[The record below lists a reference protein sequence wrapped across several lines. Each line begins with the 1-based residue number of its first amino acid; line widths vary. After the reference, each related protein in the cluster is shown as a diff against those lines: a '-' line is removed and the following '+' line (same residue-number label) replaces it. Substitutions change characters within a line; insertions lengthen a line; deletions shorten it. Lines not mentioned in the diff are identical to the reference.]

1 MKLQYMIVIF
11 IAVVLPI
18 CLVLS
23 VYNQFQIKTMNTQ
36 VSYDTKLTD
45 ATHDAAVALHTNIMN
60 NGSQA
65 TIYNV
70 MRENVLAATN
80 IFVNSIATSFGV
92 GGYSEEEIMQHVP
105 ALVYTMY
112 DGYYIYTPY
121 KQYDSNESKRTLK
134 TYVYYT
140 ERYTDEAQNLDVV
153 VNYTLDNY
161 IAIYGKKRTE
171 SISIAGY
178 LIKYE
183 DVNIGADDTVK
194 YKDIVIDREPLKN
207 FNKNFLVQKVEKE
220 GNPPKNKYSYSV
232 ESEDLDNEL
241 ANYLTEL
248 ANYTEGTSKRDE
260 INKKIDELKSKCRSA
275 QEYYKNA
282 KIFTN
287 DVDEIFSDTKFKEI
301 FNKNIDPENED
312 SLFYKEKCRVI
323 KKSIEDNL
331 KTAISNFNKTT
342 TGSYNYR
349 IPVLSEEDWNVV
361 LNNFSVISYLQG
373 LPIGFKTYNSYS
385 VCPLASNNLYV
396 NKNDIYYKGSDN
408 DKNKYYHSEDCNK
421 IERRYCWVCG
431 I

>member
-60 NGSQA
+60 NGSQS

-140 ERYTDEAQNLDVV
+140 ERYTDEAQQLDVV

-161 IAIYGKKRTE
+161 IAIYGTIGEE
-171 SISIAGY
+171 SIAKAGY
-178 LIKYE
+178 L
-183 DVNIGADDTVK
+183 VNPNDILDDGKK
-194 YKDIVIDREPLKN
+194 YKTYSIEPETEEVFQKNSLKQTQ
-207 FNKNFLVQKVEKE
+207 L
-220 GNPPKNKYSYSV
+220 GDTSPYTYKYNILSELKYNSD
-232 ESEDLDNEL
+232 ESEQYKN
-241 ANYLTEL
+241 A
-248 ANYTEGTSKRDE
+248 A
-260 INKKIDELKSKCRSA
+260 I
-275 QEYYKNA
+275 EYYKNA
-282 KIFTN
+282 KEFTEIINSKLGSITDDYGKQIFVIN
-287 DVDEIFSDTKFKEI
+287 GY
-301 FNKNIDPENED
+301 NDPENED
-312 SLFYKEKCRVI
+312 SPFYKEKCRVI
-323 KKSIEDNL
+323 KKSIEENL

-342 TGSYNYR
+342 PGSYNYR
-349 IPVLSEEDWNVV
+349 IPVLSEDDWNVV

>member
-11 IAVVLPI
+11 VAVVLPI

-121 KQYDSNESKRTLK
+121 KQYGSDESKRTLK

-140 ERYTDEAQNLDVV
+140 ERYTDEAQQLDVV

-161 IAIYGKKRTE
+161 IAIYGKIGEE
-171 SISIAGY
+171 SIAEAGY
-178 LIKYE
+178 LVNPNDISVDGKTYKGKSIEPETEEVFQKNSLEQTQLGDTSPYTYEYKILSELKYNS
-183 DVNIGADDTVK
+183 D
-194 YKDIVIDREPLKN
+194 
-207 FNKNFLVQKVEKE
+207 
-220 GNPPKNKYSYSV
+220 
-232 ESEDLDNEL
+232 ESEQYKN
-241 ANYLTEL
+241 A
-248 ANYTEGTSKRDE
+248 A
-260 INKKIDELKSKCRSA
+260 I
-275 QEYYKNA
+275 EYYKNA
-282 KIFTN
+282 KEF
-287 DVDEIFSDTKFKEI
+287 TKFINNSKLASIEDDYGKPI
-301 FNKNIDPENED
+301 FVINGDNDPENED
-312 SLFYKEKCRVI
+312 SPFYKEKSRVI
-323 KKSIEDNL
+323 KQSIEENL
-331 KTAISNFNKTT
+331 KIAISNFNKTT
-342 TGSYNYR
+342 SGSYNYR

-396 NKNDIYYKGSDN
+396 NKNDIYYKGTGTETD
-408 DKNKYYHSEDCNK
+408 KYYHSLNCSEIK
-421 IERRYCWVCG
+421 RSWRYCWLCW